1 MENMKTKKEIINGI
15 INEANNEMVS
25 AMEKTKADNEMITE
39 KYNTTLMLFVFII
52 FTLTLVA
59 AVLMWTVLID
69 GIMSGARI
77 MSAMAIGVVGLVC
90 IFFLVRWCIGLT
102 MAFKSVIRSNNA
114 KLDKEIE
121 LIRAR
126 CQENIY
132 RENASVQYAS
142 SASASADEESF

>member
-1 MENMKTKKEIINGI
+1 MVSMKTKKEIIDGI
-15 INEANNEMVS
+15 INEANNEMIL
-25 AMEKTKADNEMITE
+25 AMEKTKANNEMITE
-39 KYNTTLMLFVFII
+39 KYNTTLMIFVFII
-52 FTLTLVA
+52 FTLTLTA
-59 AVLMWTVLID
+59 AVLMWTVLIG
-69 GIMSGARI
+69 GILSGERI
-77 MSAMAIGVVGLVC
+77 MSAMAIGIIGLVC

-126 CQENIY
+126 CQEHIY

-142 SASASADEESF
+142 SVSADEESF

>member
-39 KYNTTLMLFVFII
+39 KYNTTLLLFVFII

-69 GIMSGARI
+69 GIMSGTRI

-114 KLDKEIE
+114 KLAKEIE
-121 LIRAR
+121 RIRTK

-132 RENASVQYAS
+132 RENASVQYTPDVAS
-142 SASASADEESF
+142 EEESF

>member
-1 MENMKTKKEIINGI
+1 MENMKTKKEIINRI

-59 AVLMWTVLID
+59 AVLMWTVLIG
-69 GIMSGARI
+69 GIMSGTRI

-90 IFFLVRWCIGLT
+90 IFFLVRWCVGLT

-114 KLDKEIE
+114 KLAKEIE
-121 LIRAR
+121 RIRTK

-132 RENASVQYAS
+132 RENASVQYPSDVAS
-142 SASASADEESF
+142 EEESF

>member
-1 MENMKTKKEIINGI
+1 MMENMKTKKEIINGI
-15 INEANNEMVS
+15 INEANNEMMS

-69 GIMSGARI
+69 GIMSGTRI

-114 KLDKEIE
+114 KLAKEIE
-121 LIRAR
+121 RIRTK

-132 RENASVQYAS
+132 RENASVQYTPDVAS
-142 SASASADEESF
+142 EEESF

>member
-52 FTLTLVA
+52 FTLTLTA

-69 GIMSGARI
+69 GIMSGTRI

-114 KLDKEIE
+114 KLAKEIE
-121 LIRAR
+121 RIRTK

-132 RENASVQYAS
+132 RENASVQYPPDVAS
-142 SASASADEESF
+142 EEESF